1 MSILYWDQL
10 GQRFFE
16 TGVDKGVLYLPNVN
30 GVYTNGVAWNGL
42 TSITESPSGAEPTPM
57 YADNLKYLNMYS
69 VEEFSATVEAYT
81 FPSEFAQ
88 FDGMATPTT
97 GVTVGQQTRGKFGLS
112 YRTRLGND
120 INGDELGY
128 KLHLIYGC
136 QASPSERAYNTVND
150 SPEAITFSWSIAT
163 TPVSVGSLKPTSILT
178 IDSTKVN
185 ATALGTLENFLYG
198 TAGTDPS
205 LPLPDAVIA
214 LFSGAT
220 TSVTPTQ
227 PAYNST
233 TKVIT
238 VPSITGVTYY
248 NGLTAV
254 PAGAYT
260 ITTDTVLTAR
270 PNAGYYF
277 PAGIDDD
284 WFFDF

>member
-16 TGVDKGVLYLPNVN
+16 TGVNKGVLYLPNVN

-57 YADNLKYLNMYS
+57 YADNVKYLNMYS
-69 VEEFSATVEAYT
+69 VEEFSATLEAYT

-120 INGDELGY
+120 ISGDDLGY

-178 IDSTKVN
+178 INSTKVN

-238 VPSITGVTYY
+238 VPNITGVTYY
-248 NGLTAV
+248 NGLTAL
-254 PAGAYT
+254 PAGPYT
-260 ITTDTVLTAR
+260 ITADTVLTAR

-284 WFFDF
+284 WWFDF